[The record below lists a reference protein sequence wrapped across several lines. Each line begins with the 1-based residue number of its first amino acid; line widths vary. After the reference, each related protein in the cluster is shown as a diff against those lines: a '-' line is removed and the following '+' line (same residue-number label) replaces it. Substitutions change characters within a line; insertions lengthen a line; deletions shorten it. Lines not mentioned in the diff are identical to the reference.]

1 MTNVNKIPIKHS
13 IVFIS
18 TCAWGILG
26 FKRGI
31 NSYNHD
37 YLWRK
42 YSKYEN
48 PKKIN
53 SFYID
58 KISWG
63 IAGSFAYLNPATFLF
78 VLYKEVY
85 RLEVNLRGLED
96 EKKTDYYNTV
106 L

>member
-13 IVFIS
+13 IIFIS

-26 FKRGI
+26 FKRGL
-31 NSYNHD
+31 NSYDHD
-37 YLWRK
+37 YSCRDKLFQH
-42 YSKYEN
+42 SKKKTN
-48 PKKIN
+48 P
-53 SFYID
+53 FYID
-58 KISWG
+58 KLGWG
-63 IAGSFAYLNPATFLF
+63 LAGTLTYINPCTFFF